1 MLLTRGSRIVGPV
14 SKISLIMT
22 LAGGKFNEN
31 IWNVGKTLLIANTY
45 EIVHRCDCNK
55 FIRRSKRARHSY
67 GFTRIDTR
75 RHTRMAHV
83 QNLIINGGHSCPTR
97 NFCYR
102 YHQWD
107 DILFNKGSMSR
118 RLSTLYIYIRI
129 LFEFFWIV
137 DEKLW
142 IWWLIFNFLF
152 LEI

>member
-22 LAGGKFNEN
+22 LAGGEFNEN

-83 QNLIINGGHSCPTR
+83 QNLIINATR
-97 NFCYR
+97 ARLAISVTDTTNG
-102 YHQWD
+102 D

-118 RLSTLYIYIRI
+118 RLSTLYIYIYVYSSNS
-129 LFEFFWIV
+129 FES
-137 DEKLW
+137 LTRNYGS
-142 IWWLIFNFLF
+142 LIFNFLF